1 MTDLSGYQE
10 RVEALNDDIYLGRVV
25 WYSLSESSRMN
36 HGEFCL
42 NVHNESMNWDL
53 PPVVRPHDLFRRV
66 TTDAQRRKVPL
77 LSQGSATG
85 EYVNYNFREVG
96 CDDDHIWRQLV
107 AEVLDRNGH
116 RLSYAVLHEVT
127 FFRNGSL
134 IADESIAG
142 LNVDP
147 LLCEPV
153 TEIMEQVRAK
163 FTEQYD
169 TLTAFTIR
177 EYVRRVIR
185 SCNATVLRDGVYF
198 IKGHQPEID
207 ALDNIVNVI
216 PGGMFH
222 SLPLID
228 DRKQR
233 DMLRQAFE
241 DESVGEIDKIINEVT
256 ELLRNG
262 KKVTTK
268 KFGDFLG
275 RYNDVRGK
283 MVDYSDL
290 LDTAMVSTATRLEV
304 VSAALGELAGRMS

>member
-25 WYSLSESSRMN
+25 WYSLSEASRIN

-42 NVHNESMNWDL
+42 NVHNEGMNWDL
-53 PPVVRPHDLFRRV
+53 PPVVQPHDLFRRV

-77 LSQGSATG
+77 LSNGIPTG
-85 EYVNYNFREVG
+85 EHVNYNFREVG
-96 CDDDHIWRQLV
+96 CDADHIWRQLV

-116 RLSYAVLHEVT
+116 RLTYAVLHEVT
-127 FFRNGSL
+127 FHRNGGL
-134 IADESIAG
+134 ITDQDIAPDG
-142 LNVDP
+142 TP
-147 LLCEPV
+147 LVLCEPV
-153 TEIMEQVRAK
+153 ADIVEQVRVK
-163 FTEQYD
+163 FNEQYD
-169 TLTAFTIR
+169 TLTPFTIR

-185 SCNATVLRDGVYF
+185 NCGATVLRDGVYF

-241 DESVGEIDKIINEVT
+241 DESVVEIDKLINEVT
-256 ELLRNG
+256 EFLREG

-275 RYNDVRGK
+275 RYNDVRVK
-283 MVDYSDL
+283 VVDYSDL
-290 LDTAMVSTATRLEV
+290 LDTAMVLTATRLEV
-304 VSAALGELAGRMS
+304 VSDALGELAGKVT